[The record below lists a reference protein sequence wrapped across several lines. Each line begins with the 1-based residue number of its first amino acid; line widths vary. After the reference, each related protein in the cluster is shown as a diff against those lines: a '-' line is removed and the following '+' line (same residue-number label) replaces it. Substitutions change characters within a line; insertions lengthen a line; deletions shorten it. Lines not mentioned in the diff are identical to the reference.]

1 MAWYG
6 EGITIKA
13 KIPKSLP
20 TYHEDSVIE
29 ALLNAA
35 KEKKTHKKMIARD
48 LLLVEL
54 DWRTGLRRSEL
65 ANLEARD
72 IHSDFLVV
80 RAGKNK
86 KDRVIPLST
95 TIAEKLHNFIKGMKP
110 EQKIFGLNPTTLG
123 MKIKYLA
130 KRAGLENFNCH
141 SLRHKFATDLLERGV
156 NIKVVQE
163 LLGHENIATTEVYL
177 SLSDNSLRDAVNKLE
192 YTKAKKPRYKTD
204 WVVMPDNY
212 EIEMPNGTVIEIGA
226 QEGKNSKV

>member
-1 MAWYG
+1 
-6 EGITIKA
+6 
-13 KIPKSLP
+13 
-20 TYHEDSVIE
+20 
-29 ALLNAA
+29 
-35 KEKKTHKKMIARD
+35 
-48 LLLVEL
+48 
-54 DWRTGLRRSEL
+54 
-65 ANLEARD
+65 
-72 IHSDFLVV
+72 
-80 RAGKNK
+80 
-86 KDRVIPLST
+86 
-95 TIAEKLHNFIKGMKP
+95 MKP

-212 EIEMPNGTVIEIGA
+212 EIEMPNGTIIEIGA